1 VEFQLRRKAKMWK
14 WNDTTACEQST
25 IPVAQ
30 RDTLVYRSRP
40 KTIAHIT
47 GVDRLTGVDRR
58 FEPPS
63 PRKILFADAG
73 LESHAERTRGIP
85 KHIFQCT
92 KFWRMP
98 PDTQLLGHRD
108 GKDCITDRDL
118 IPTLPLSHS
127 G

>member
-1 VEFQLRRKAKMWK
+1 MELELRRKAKMWK
-14 WNDTTACEQST
+14 WNDTAACEQST
-25 IPVAQ
+25 ITVAQ
-30 RDTLVYRSRP
+30 RDSLVYRSRP
-40 KTIAHIT
+40 KAIAHI
-47 GVDRLTGVDRR
+47 L
-58 FEPPS
+58 EWIAALSPPS
-63 PRKILFADAG
+63 PTKILFADAG
-73 LESHAERTRGIP
+73 LESHAERSQGIP